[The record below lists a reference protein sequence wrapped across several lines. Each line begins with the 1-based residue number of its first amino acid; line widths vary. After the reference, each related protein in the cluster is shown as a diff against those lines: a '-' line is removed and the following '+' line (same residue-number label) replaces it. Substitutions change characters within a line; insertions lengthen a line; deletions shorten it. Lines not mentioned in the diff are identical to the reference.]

1 MLNPRKIS
9 KIWVFTL
16 KSAFMQRVCDYVR
29 TGHKAYISGVTDTSK
44 IFNTWE
50 KLVRNN
56 PVFDDKLKAF
66 RARERGEA
74 TGRLLLYQNPRNPEK
89 IFWFLLVHGKKEQLP
104 KGENW
109 KHAEDPHNR
118 IHFTGYELVRVTK
131 EGLEKP
137 VWTWRYTRERYE
149 DLRDSMVLSI
159 RSNRDQDF
167 KNLIQ
172 KIFGT
177 MGFSGSREQAKNL
190 ATLAKEEWK
199 RRRQNDEIPEIPK
212 GIGWIRRKEDKGVF
226 LTRENVLNVVKKV
239 EENKDSEHVESNLLE
254 EKNDKVDEGISEENF
269 NKFTAEIGGRDA
281 SKIAE
286 DLFKSINDAKR
297 T

>member
-1 MLNPRKIS
+1 
-9 KIWVFTL
+9 
-16 KSAFMQRVCDYVR
+16 MQRVCDYVR
-29 TGHKAYISGVTDTSK
+29 TGHQAYISGVTDTSK

-50 KLVRNN
+50 KLVRKN

-89 IFWFLLVHGKKEQLP
+89 IFWFLLVNGKKEQLP

-109 KHAEDPHNR
+109 KHAEDHHNR
-118 IHFTGYELVRVTK
+118 IYFTGYELVRVTK
-131 EGLEKP
+131 EGLKKP

-159 RSNRDQDF
+159 RSNRDHDF

-190 ATLAKEEWK
+190 ANLAKEEWK
-199 RRRQNDEIPEIPK
+199 RRRQNDEMPEIPK

-239 EENKDSEHVESNLLE
+239 EEDKDSEHVESNLLE

>member
-16 KSAFMQRVCDYVR
+16 KSSFMQRIADYVR
-29 TGHKAYISGVTDTSK
+29 TGHQAYISGVTDTRK
-44 IFNTWE
+44 IFDTWE
-50 KLVRNN
+50 KLVHNN

-74 TGRLLLYQNPRNPEK
+74 TGRLLLYMNPRSPEK

-109 KHAEDPHNR
+109 KHAEDHHNR
-118 IHFTGYELVRVTK
+118 IHLTGYELVRVTK
-131 EGLEKP
+131 EGLKKP

-199 RRRQNDEIPEIPK
+199 RRRQNDEMPDIPR

-226 LTRENVLNVVKKV
+226 LTRSDALNVVKKV
-239 EENKDSEHVESNLLE
+239 EKDKDSEQNEPNLLE
-254 EKNDKVDEGISEENF
+254 DKNDKVYEGISEENF
-269 NKFTAEIGGRDA
+269 KKFTAEIGGRDA
-281 SKIAE
+281 SKIVE